1 MKRESVFSFLIC
13 FMQYHKL
20 FLVCNRR
27 LAFQSK
33 FLGLTAPEFFI
44 AVVEVSELD
53 LFDFMAAVLV
63 ELLV

>member
-1 MKRESVFSFLIC
+1 
-13 FMQYHKL
+13 MQYHKL